1 MKSAP
6 VFRLLLTG
14 LTRENVV
21 DIACPPALQTLL
33 RTATP
38 VPPEPGGFEHWLC
51 TTFGAGSQQPLPA
64 APYAA
69 SGAGL
74 PAERGYWLYA
84 SPVQL
89 QLQRDSFAMEGVAQ
103 GLSQSQAEALVA
115 ALNAHFSVDGLTFY
129 APRADVWFVQLDR
142 TPDLSTTPLSDVL
155 GRNIHPRLPTG
166 GEALLWHRR
175 LNEIQ
180 MLLHQHPVNVAR
192 EQAGL
197 PTVNSL
203 WFWGGGQYQALPVHP
218 VLKVW
223 SDDPLALGLAR
234 AAGAVAMG
242 LPTSMQTLLAQ
253 PLSEAGL
260 LILPVFAPQSSLDA
274 CAARWAEIDREWL
287 SLLLEALQRGS
298 LARLELLLAGP
309 TAVHGYALSRTSLF
323 KFWRRSRPLETYLG

>member
-1 MKSAP
+1 VKSAP

-14 LTRENVV
+14 LARENVV

-38 VPPEPGGFEHWLC
+38 VMPESGGFERWLC
-51 TTFGAGSQQPLPA
+51 TTFGAGSQQTLPA

-69 SGAGL
+69 SGDGL

-103 GLSQSQAEALVA
+103 GLSRSQVDALVA
-115 ALNAHFSVDGLTFY
+115 ALNAHFSVDGLIFY
-129 APRADVWFVQLDR
+129 APRADVWFVRLDHA
-142 TPDLSTTPLSDVL
+142 PDLSTTPLSDVL
-155 GRNIHPRLPTG
+155 GRNIHPHLPKG
-166 GEALLWHRR
+166 GEAMLWHRR

-180 MLLHQHPVNVAR
+180 MLLHQHPVNAAR
-192 EQAGL
+192 EQSGL
-197 PTVNSL
+197 PPVNSL
-203 WFWGGGQYQALPVHP
+203 WFWGGGQHQALPVHP
-218 VLKVW
+218 ALKVW

-242 LPTSMQTLLAQ
+242 LPASMQTLLAQ
-253 PLSEAGL
+253 PLPEAGL
-260 LILPVFAPQSSLDA
+260 LILPASAAQSSPSA
-274 CAARWAEIDREWL
+274 RAARWDEIDRVWL
-287 SLLLEALQRGS
+287 LPLLEALRCGS

-309 TAVHGYALSRTSLF
+309 AAVRGYVLHRASLF